1 MLFDSLCV
9 FKHIP
14 KTPTLFIYIQR
25 SDIHTHP
32 IRMLYV
38 VQPYARLCSVIVE
51 KWASI
56 YIVIQMKRKTM
67 WKATERKREKK
78 ICIQNKSSAVLV
90 FISVWHVLFFYSC
103 TELVGQCWVFHFH
116 LVRLLCIYICCFF
129 STFKF
134 ALRSIWWSI
143 AHECLLVYWTRTTT
157 TTATA
162 TTTKKKSLAWYVYIW
177 TLYVYVCVFAELWWL
192 DDKMKHVCVLSMH

>member
-9 FKHIP
+9 FRHIP

-25 SDIHTHP
+25 SDIHTHTV
-32 IRMLYV
+32 RMLYG

-56 YIVIQMKRKTM
+56 YIVIQMKRKTK

-90 FISVWHVLFFYSC
+90 FISVWHVLFFILALSW
-103 TELVGQCWVFHFH
+103 LPMLGFSFP
-116 LVRLLCIYICCFF
+116 LCVYNMLFF

-157 TTATA
+157 TTAMATA
-162 TTTKKKSLAWYVYIW
+162 TTTKKKSLAWCVYIFVHY
-177 TLYVYVCVFAELWWL
+177 TYMYVFSLNG
-192 DDKMKHVCVLSMH
+192 DD